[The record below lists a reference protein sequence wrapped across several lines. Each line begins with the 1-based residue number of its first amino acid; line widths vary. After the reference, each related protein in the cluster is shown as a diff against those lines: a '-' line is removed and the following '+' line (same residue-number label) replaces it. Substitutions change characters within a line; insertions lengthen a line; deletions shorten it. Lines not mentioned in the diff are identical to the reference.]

1 MLTLT
6 KYSQQGVALVV
17 SLVMLLV
24 MSLLAVSSMNTTV
37 LEEKMAGNY
46 KDRNMAFQ
54 AAEAGLRAGETFLRT
69 TPVLPLFDGT
79 IAGLYQPTSSG
90 LPRWNEGVVT
100 WSAAGEVK
108 TYPASTLSDISSPP
122 VYIIEE
128 LAPIKD
134 AGGSLEAGVALE
146 RRYYRI
152 TSRAVGG
159 TDTAVV
165 MLQSTY
171 KR

>member
-54 AAEAGLRAGETFLRT
+54 SAEAALRAGENYLRT
-69 TPVLPLFDGT
+69 TAVLPVFDGST
-79 IAGLYQPTSSG
+79 AGLYTPTQSG
-90 LPRWNEGVVT
+90 LPRWKTVN
-100 WSAAGEVK
+100 WNASGEVI
-108 TYPASTLSDISSPP
+108 TYANNLTDVAASPK
-122 VYIIEE
+122 YIIEE
-128 LAPIKD
+128 LEALNES
-134 AGGSLEAGVALE
+134 ATLGEQLEVQ
-146 RRYYRI
+146 YYRI
-152 TSRAVGG
+152 TSLAVGG